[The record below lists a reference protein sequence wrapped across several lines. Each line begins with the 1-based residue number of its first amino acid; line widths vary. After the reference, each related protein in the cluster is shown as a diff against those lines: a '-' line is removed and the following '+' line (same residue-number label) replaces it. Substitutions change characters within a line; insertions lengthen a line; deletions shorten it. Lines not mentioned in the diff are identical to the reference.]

1 MCLLLKKWILFIHGS
16 MTIYIIL
23 GIIVILLIVLSLYGW
38 IWHED
43 FENPSALSPELQA
56 KYDKFKTFYDSFMV
70 NWTKAVATSL
80 TSSLPAPEAAPEDP
94 TQSATSTPTSPTNQE
109 LNAHVKELSAEIKKT
124 LPNITGPLPATL
136 TKVDLSAL
144 AKATIDPKRFQN
156 ALDWMNENMDASH
169 KALDQA
175 LTQMDGFEDMCQQI
189 IQCNEEQQR
198 KEAEK
203 QQLTEEQIGK
213 LFDSITT
220 NQALQTSVKRNKE
233 LVAKSKEIQDQAQS
247 GALLNKFQAS
257 TEDDQPKM
265 SAPAGSN
272 LWKKMKED
280 DPEKAQHIQRSMKA
294 IVGVKEWADTINSN
308 LR

>member
-1 MCLLLKKWILFIHGS
+1 MKA
-16 MTIYIIL
+16 IYV
-23 GIIVILLIVLSLYGW
+23 IVISIVVLLTLFSLYGW

-43 FENPSALSPELQA
+43 FQDHSELSPELQE
-56 KYDKFKTFYDSFMV
+56 KYNKFKTFYDSFMV

-80 TSSLPAPEAAPEDP
+80 TSRLPAPDAAPEDP
-94 TQSATSTPTSPTNQE
+94 SESSTQSVKSPTNQE
-109 LNAHVKELSAEIKKT
+109 LNVHVSELSKELKKT
-124 LPNITGPLPATL
+124 LPRITGPLPDTL
-136 TKVDLSAL
+136 TKADLSAL

-175 LTQMDGFEDMCQQI
+175 LTPTDGFEDMCQQI

-198 KEAEK
+198 KEAEQ
-203 QQLTEEQIGK
+203 QQLTEEQIGH
-213 LFDSITT
+213 LFESITT
-220 NQALQTSVKRNKE
+220 NKALKASSKRNVE
-233 LVAKSKEIQDQAQS
+233 LTAKSKEIQDQAQS
-247 GALLNKFQAS
+247 GALLNRFQAS

-280 DPEKAQHIQRSMKA
+280 DPEKAQNIKQSMKA
-294 IVGVKEWADTINSN
+294 VVGVKEWADTINSN